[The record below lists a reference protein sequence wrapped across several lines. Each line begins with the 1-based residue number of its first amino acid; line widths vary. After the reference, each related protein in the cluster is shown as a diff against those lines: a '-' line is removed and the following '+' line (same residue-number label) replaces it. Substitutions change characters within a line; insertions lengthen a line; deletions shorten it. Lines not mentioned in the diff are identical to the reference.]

1 MINGSHKETVTSLLH
16 AARDGDASAFD
27 RLHEKVYD
35 ELHRLARNIRS
46 HGAGYTLNTTALVHE
61 AYIKLIPSQ
70 DHDWQDKTHFL
81 RVAARAMRQIIV
93 NTARQRHAHKRGA
106 GEMNFTFDDELYN
119 GKTVSAA
126 DIITLDSVLNKL
138 EKLNQRQAKIVEC
151 KVFVGMNIEETANTL
166 DISSATVKRD
176 WRVAR
181 AWLIREMELEK

>member
-1 MINGSHKETVTSLLH
+1 MDSFDKHTVTSLLH
-16 AARDGDASAFD
+16 DARDGDGRAFD
-27 RLHEKVYD
+27 RLYVKVYD

-46 HGAGYTLNTTALVHE
+46 RGAGNTLNTTALVHE

-93 NTARQRHAHKRGA
+93 NTARQRHAYKRGA
-106 GEMNFTFDDELYN
+106 GEMNFTFNDELYN
-119 GKTVSAA
+119 GKIVSAS

-138 EKLNQRQAKIVEC
+138 EQLNQRQAKIVEYR
-151 KVFVGMNIEETANTL
+151 VFVGMNVEETARAL
-166 DISSATVKRD
+166 DISPATVKRD

-181 AWLIREMELEK
+181 AWLIQEMEITKQ